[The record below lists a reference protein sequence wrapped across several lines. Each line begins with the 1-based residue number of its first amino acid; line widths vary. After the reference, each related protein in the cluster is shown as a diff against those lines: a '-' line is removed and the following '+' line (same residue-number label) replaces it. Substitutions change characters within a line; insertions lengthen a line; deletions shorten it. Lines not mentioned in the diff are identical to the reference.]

1 MWHNGVNV
9 AQTYT
14 TYHAQNSWAN
24 IQGLGWR
31 KIRTGATD
39 GVTNVFV
46 LLSAAKANG
55 RSVNVYIVNNLIERA
70 YMN

>member
-1 MWHNGVNV
+1 MWSNGKTVMQV
-9 AQTYT
+9 YT
-14 TYHAQNSWAN
+14 THHSQNIWAN
-24 IQGLGWR
+24 VQDVGWR

-39 GVTNVFV
+39 GVTNLFG

-55 RSVNVYIVNNLIERA
+55 RTVNIFVVNDLIERA